1 MYTLAVSV
9 AISTALAL
17 ILYFLT
23 YSIFWPIFL
32 FVVGVLGINFFV
44 GKKFMNKL
52 TDHFKMVEKDLTAGR
67 ADKAIEKLK
76 EAYPYG
82 KWQFFVKEQI
92 DAQIGI
98 ILYTNQKFD
107 EAEPYLN
114 NGFTKNWMSM
124 AMLAALRFKE
134 GNFEQCCKIMDKA
147 IKGSPKQGF
156 LYSLYAHFLM
166 EKGDNDKAVV
176 ILSKGA
182 DKNPLDER
190 LQSAMEAV
198 KNGKKLKMQNYG
210 NLWLQMHLGAKMPQG
225 AKPYQQF
232 LANQRMG
239 KRR

>member
-1 MYTLAVSV
+1 MYTLGLSV
-9 AISTALAL
+9 AISTVLSL

-32 FVVGVLGINFFV
+32 FLVSVLGINFLV
-44 GKKFMNKL
+44 GKKFMPKL
-52 TDHFKMVEKDLTAGR
+52 TDHFKLVEKDLTAGR
-67 ADKAIEKLK
+67 SDKAIERLK
-76 EAYPYG
+76 EAYPFG

-98 ILYTNQKFD
+98 ILYTAQKFD
-107 EAEPYLN
+107 EAEAYLK
-114 NGFTKNWMSM
+114 NGFSRNWMSM
-124 AMLAALRFKE
+124 AMLAALRFKAGE
-134 GNFEQCCKIMDKA
+134 FDKCYTIMDKA

-156 LYSLYAHFLM
+156 LYSLYAFFLL
-166 EKGDNDKAVV
+166 ENGNVDKAVV

-182 DKNPLDER
+182 DKNPLDDK

-210 NLWLQMHLGAKMPQG
+210 NLWLQMHLGAKLPQG